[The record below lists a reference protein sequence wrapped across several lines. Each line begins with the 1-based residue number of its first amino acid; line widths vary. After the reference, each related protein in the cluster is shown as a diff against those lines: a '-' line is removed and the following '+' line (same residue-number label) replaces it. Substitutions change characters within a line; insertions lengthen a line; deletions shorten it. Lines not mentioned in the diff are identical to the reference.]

1 MRKFH
6 FRPGRN
12 AALALFMGALAILCA
27 AIWWRSGGWLPLG
40 GFLLFGFAAAKGA
53 TDAMSSEP
61 ALAFGDEGLRVR
73 TSSGVQKVAWS
84 EVQGISLE
92 VFTIRYWGI
101 IPLAKQENLVIRCD
115 GGLFGTRRLRLAM
128 ATMELPVGGAQGLL
142 ALLHAAHVAA
152 VGEAG
157 VAMAG
162 AGEHGWGVAPASKPQ
177 EEAGTSFD
185 ADAAI
190 ARYMARKASEGQPAE
205 PVCDAERCRSPL
217 PRCRPALDLAAR
229 DFSPAAPAHATR

>member
-12 AALALFMGALAILCA
+12 AALALFMGALAVVCA
-27 AIWWRSGGWLPLG
+27 AIWWRSGGWVALG
-40 GFLLFGFAAAKGA
+40 GFLLFGFVAAKGA

-73 TSSGVQKVAWS
+73 TTSGVQKVAWR

-92 VFTIRYWGI
+92 VFTVRYWGI
-101 IPLAKQENLVIRCD
+101 IPIAKQENLVIRCD
-115 GGLFGTRRLRLAM
+115 GGLLGTRRLRLAM
-128 ATMELPVGGAQGLL
+128 ATMELPAGGSAEVV

-162 AGEHGWGVAPASKPQ
+162 AGERGWGVAPANKPA
-177 EEAGTSFD
+177 EETGTSFD
-185 ADAAI
+185 PDAAL

-205 PVCDAERCRSPL
+205 PSAPETMPVA
-217 PRCRPALDLAAR
+217 
-229 DFSPAAPAHATR
+229 SPAMPARAGFGRKGL

>member
-12 AALALFMGALAILCA
+12 AALALFMGALAVVCA
-27 AIWWRSGGWLPLG
+27 AIWWRSGGWVALG

-53 TDAMSSEP
+53 TDAMSGEP

-73 TSSGVQKVAWS
+73 TSSGVQKVAWR

-101 IPLAKQENLVIRCD
+101 IPIAKQENLVIRCD

-128 ATMELPVGGAQGLL
+128 ATMELPAGGSAEVV

-162 AGEHGWGVAPASKPQ
+162 AGEHGWGVPPAQPL
-177 EEAGTSFD
+177 EDTGGSFD

-205 PVCDAERCRSPL
+205 PS
-217 PRCRPALDLAAR
+217 AAGGMPIA
-229 DFSPAAPAHATR
+229 SPAMPVRAGFGRKGL